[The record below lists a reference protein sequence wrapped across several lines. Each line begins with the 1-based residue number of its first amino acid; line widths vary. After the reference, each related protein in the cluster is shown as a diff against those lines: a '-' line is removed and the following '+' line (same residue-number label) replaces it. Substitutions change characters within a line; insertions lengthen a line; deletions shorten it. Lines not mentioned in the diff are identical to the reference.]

1 MTKATYAKHIF
12 LIIMVF
18 ITAVIETD
26 IYLPAFP
33 DMMEYFQTNEEL
45 IQSLL
50 TWNFIGLC
58 LSGPFYGPLADS
70 YGRKKPL
77 VVALVLFFM
86 GSIMTI
92 YADDFDLMRWGR
104 VLQGLGS
111 GGCFTLGSAIIFDVF
126 DEKMAMDALNKM
138 NTIVPLIMA
147 TAPMLGGYL
156 NYQYGFRANFVAIAV
171 CVVASL
177 LCAIFMFKESLP
189 ARKRVPLNFDG
200 TIANFKKT
208 LSNGPFWKLTCI
220 ISLLFTGYLG
230 FLSTTSILF
239 VVDMGIPKKVFPFL
253 QGALLLAYVFA
264 SLTCN
269 KALDRFGVEKTKKY
283 GLYCILFSSFLMILV
298 TVFYPNPYALTGAML
313 PFTFGLMY
321 VQTPYFSDCMN
332 IFPEIKGIVASLI
345 TSIRLM
351 ITAGLI
357 GLASKY
363 YDGTVRPTT
372 ALVLITAVISTYLFF
387 SHERKK
393 KVNS

>member
-1 MTKATYAKHIF
+1 MTKATYAKNIF
-12 LIIMVF
+12 LIIMIF

-33 DMMEYFQTNEEL
+33 DMMEYFQTSEEL

-50 TWNFIGLC
+50 TWNFMGLC
-58 LSGPFYGPLADS
+58 LSGPFYGPLADA

-77 VVALVLFFM
+77 VAAMVLFFI
-86 GSIMTI
+86 GSIITI
-92 YADDFDLMRWGR
+92 YAEGFDVMLWGR

-126 DEKMAMDALNKM
+126 DEKTAMNALNKL

-147 TAPMLGGYL
+147 TAPMIGGYL
-156 NYQYGFRANFVAIAV
+156 NYQYGFRSNFMAIAV
-171 CVVASL
+171 CVAASL
-177 LCAIFMFKESLP
+177 FCSLLLFKESLP
-189 ARKRVPLNFDG
+189 LEKRIPLNLKG
-200 TIANFKKT
+200 TFENFKKT
-208 LSNGPFWKLTCI
+208 LLSGPFWKLTCI

-239 VVDMGIPKKVFPFL
+239 VVDMGVPKKVFPFL

-269 KALDRFGVEKTKKY
+269 KTLDKFGTEKTKKY
-283 GLYCILFSSFLMILV
+283 GLYCILFSSFSMIVV
-298 TVFYPNPYALTGAML
+298 TVFYPNPYALTVAML

-345 TSIRLM
+345 TSIRLL
-351 ITAGLI
+351 ITASLI

-363 YDGTVRPTT
+363 YDGTVLPTT
-372 ALVLITAVISTYLFF
+372 ALVLTTALISTFLFY
-387 SHERKK
+387 SYERKAAAQ
-393 KVNS
+393 V

>member
-12 LIIMVF
+12 LIIMIF

-77 VVALVLFFM
+77 IAAMILFFI
-86 GSIMTI
+86 GSIITI
-92 YADDFDLMRWGR
+92 YAEDFDLMRWGR

-156 NYQYGFRANFVAIAV
+156 NYQYGFRANFVAIAL
-171 CVVASL
+171 CVAASL
-177 LCAIFMFKESLP
+177 ASAVFVFKESLP
-189 ARKRVPLNFDG
+189 ASKRIPLNFKG
-200 TIANFKKT
+200 TVANFKKT
-208 LSNGPFWKLTCI
+208 LGSGPFWKLTCI

-239 VVDMGIPKKVFPFL
+239 VVDMGIPKKIFPFL
-253 QGALLLAYVFA
+253 QGSLLVAYVFA

-269 KALDRFGVEKTKKY
+269 KALEKFGVEKTKKY
-283 GLYCILFSSFLMILV
+283 GLYCILFSSALLIIV
-298 TVFYPNPYALTGAML
+298 TGFYPNPYALTVAML
-313 PFTFGLMY
+313 PFTFGFMY

-332 IFPEIKGIVASLI
+332 IFPDIKGIVASLI
-345 TSIRLM
+345 TSIRLL
-351 ITAGLI
+351 ITATLI

-363 YDGTVRPTT
+363 YNGTALPTT
-372 ALVLITAVISTYLFF
+372 ALVLTTAFISTWLYF
-387 SHERKK
+387 SYERKR
-393 KVNS
+393 